1 MLKAEPEGAVI
12 ERALLQGE
20 VAAGRS
26 GDTATILYTQPS
38 GPLKN
43 RHARVLPEE
52 AAATGVNL
60 VKPVNQPIQ
69 IGREGTKA
77 ADWLRCAIGP
87 YGSHMHCRSDV
98 DGGCVLVDHWH
109 RAGDSGLRSVAIHHQ
124 SSC

>member
-1 MLKAEPEGAVI
+1 VLKAEPEDAVI

-43 RHARVLPEE
+43 RHARALREE

-60 VKPVNQPIQ
+60 VKTGKTPL
-69 IGREGTKA
+69 GK
-77 ADWLRCAIGP
+77 
-87 YGSHMHCRSDV
+87 
-98 DGGCVLVDHWH
+98 
-109 RAGDSGLRSVAIHHQ
+109 
-124 SSC
+124 